1 MKMEVDRESVNINVS
16 PFTNPAQYFPA
27 QRKLNF
33 SPSPSDDDIPH
44 MELLSPIKHS
54 PPCRSFRTLLKLN
67 LTDQPTTPGT
77 IYSNSTR
84 KNNLLANVLSNR
96 LSAPNF
102 NPFTP
107 ESLARSRKRT
117 RRDQSHY
124 E

>member
-1 MKMEVDRESVNINVS
+1 MEVERESVNINVS
-16 PFTNPAQYFPA
+16 PFTNASQYFPA

-33 SPSPSDDDIPH
+33 SPSPSDDDIPPH
-44 MELLSPIKHS
+44 MELFSPIKHS
-54 PPCRSFRTLLKLN
+54 PPCRSFHALLKLN

-77 IYSNSTR
+77 IYNNSSR
-84 KNNLLANVLSNR
+84 KNNLLTNVLSTR

-107 ESLARSRKRT
+107 ESIARSRKRT
-117 RRDQSHY
+117 RHY